1 MQWWRFDV
9 SEANFENPAMVTNLA
24 TVAVVPASTS
34 VPIENFTLE
43 LQHALGAIG
52 TCCKKTSLL

>member
-52 TCCKKTSLL
+52 TCCK